1 MKDSA
6 SLQHIIPTIIAIV
19 FLQTMAF
26 AQGPSTQ
33 REMVLQVRGLT
44 SEMRDGLANDLQREG
59 HYRIAFACVPAG
71 IILLESTDAT
81 RRVDQQADL
90 MPVVHRRI
98 DPSAI
103 RSTNMLRRDAEAA
116 CAEVRN
122 Q

>member
-44 SEMRDGLANDLQREG
+44 SEMRDGLANELQREG

-116 CAEVRN
+116 CAEARN

>member
-71 IILLESTDAT
+71 IILLESTDVT

-116 CAEVRN
+116 CAEARN